1 METTTERKSLS
12 DDLIFGATKIADELG
27 VEAHTVYYWHRKK
40 MLPITKVGKT
50 LVASR
55 RKLQRAFDGLTGA

>member
-1 METTTERKSLS
+1 METNAERRSLS
-12 DDLIFGATKIADELG
+12 DDLIFGAANIANELG

-55 RKLQRAFDGLTGA
+55 RKLQRAFDGLTS

>member
-12 DDLIFGATKIADELG
+12 DDLIFGAINIANELG
-27 VEAHTVYYWHRKK
+27 VEPHTVYYWHRKK
-40 MLPITKVGKT
+40 MLPITKVGKA

-55 RKLQRAFDGLTGA
+55 RKLQRAFDGLTS